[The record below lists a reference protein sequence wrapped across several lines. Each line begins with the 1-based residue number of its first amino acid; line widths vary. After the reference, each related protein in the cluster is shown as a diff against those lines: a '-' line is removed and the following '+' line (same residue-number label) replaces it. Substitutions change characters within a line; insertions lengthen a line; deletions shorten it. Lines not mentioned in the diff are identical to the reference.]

1 MTYRQFF
8 KLKDLGEIFVGD
20 IIRLLR
26 KLSSI
31 FWHFGRKSA
40 DLRKIMANDGQNT
53 GDMPA
58 EEFRKHG
65 YEIVDWIANY
75 FERIEEFPVLAKVE
89 PGWLTANLPTA
100 PPEHGEEFGDVLG
113 DVHRLILP
121 AVTHWN
127 HPNFHGLFSTS
138 TSSVGVFGEMLTA
151 AFDMK
156 GMLWRTAP
164 ASAELEDVV
173 LGWLGQMMDLPAHFE
188 GIIYDTASVSTMHAI
203 AAARERAGLK
213 VRDEGMS
220 GRDDLPLMR
229 VYCSEHVHSAADKSV
244 ITLGLGLRSLRKI
257 ESNDRFEMI
266 PEKLAEAIEED
277 IENGY
282 LPICVIP
289 TIGTTS
295 TSSVDPVDPIAD
307 ICEKYGMW
315 LHVDTAYAGS
325 TAILPEFRHHFTG
338 RAQNPVATAPG
349 SDFKGWERADSI
361 VLNPHKWL
369 FTPFDLSILYCRDM
383 NTLKTAFSLTPEF
396 LKTSEG
402 GVKNGMDYGIQL
414 GRRFRAL
421 KLWFVI
427 RYFGVE
433 GLQSRL
439 REHCRLARLFA
450 SWVEDSPDFEMMAPV
465 PFALVCFRACPRR
478 VSSPHVSEG
487 SLTDEQLNLLNE
499 RIMNDI
505 NASGEAYLSHTKL
518 NGKFTLRLSVG
529 SIRVEER
536 HLQKV
541 WDMLNAAIAGAYP

>member
-1 MTYRQFF
+1 MDEK
-8 KLKDLGEIFVGD
+8 KL
-20 IIRLLR
+20 
-26 KLSSI
+26 
-31 FWHFGRKSA
+31 
-40 DLRKIMANDGQNT
+40 

-58 EEFRKHG
+58 DDFRKYG

-75 FERIEEFPVLAKVE
+75 FEHIGEFPVLSQVE
-89 PGWLTANLPTA
+89 PNWLKKSIPASA
-100 PPEHGEEFGDVLG
+100 PETGEDFGEILKDI
-113 DVHRLILP
+113 DKLILP

-156 GMLWRTAP
+156 AMLWRTSP
-164 ASAELEDVV
+164 ASTELEDVV
-173 LGWLGQMMDLPAHFE
+173 LDWLRQMMDLPDHFE

-213 VRDEGMS
+213 VRDLGMS

-229 VYCSEHVHSAADKSV
+229 VYASEHVHSSIDKSL

-257 ESNDRFEMI
+257 EGNERFEMI
-266 PEKLAEAIEED
+266 PEKLAEAIDDD

-295 TSSVDPVDPIAD
+295 TSSVDPVDAIAH
-307 ICEKYGMW
+307 ICEKYDIW

-325 TAILPEFRHHFTG
+325 TAIVPEYRHY
-338 RAQNPVATAPG
+338 
-349 SDFKGWERADSI
+349 FKGWERADSI
-361 VLNPHKWL
+361 VVNPHKWL
-369 FTPFDLSILYCRDM
+369 FTPFDLSVLYCKDLSV
-383 NTLKTAFSLTPEF
+383 LKEAFSLVAEY
-396 LKTSEG
+396 LKTSDEQT
-402 GVKNGMDYGIQL
+402 VKNGMDYGIQL

-427 RYFGVE
+427 RYFGRE
-433 GLQSRL
+433 GLIARL
-439 REHCRLARLFA
+439 REHCRLARMFA
-450 SWVEDSPDFEMMAPV
+450 SWVESSEMFELLAPV
-465 PFALVCFRACPRR
+465 PFALVCFRACP
-478 VSSPHVSEG
+478 SG
-487 SLTDEQLNLLNE
+487 INDLNELNE
-499 RIMNDI
+499 RIMNEI
-505 NASGEAYLSHTKL
+505 NSSGEAYLSHTKL
-518 NGKFTLRLSVG
+518 NGKFALRLSVG

-541 WDMLNAAIAGAYP
+541 WELLNLRVS